1 MTQEVAAVI
10 RTVHALSHRDKL
22 EVLQAIMQDLQ
33 QSYALTEGSATF
45 WSPKSLEELIA
56 TQNAPIIADLSLLGA
71 DFWPEDETADDIN
84 AYIAQQRKGS

>member
-33 QSYALTEGSATF
+33 QSYVFTESNATF
-45 WSPKSLEELIA
+45 WSPKSLDELIT
-56 TQNAPIIADLSLLGA
+56 TQNVPIIDDISLLGA
-71 DFWPEDETADDIN
+71 DFWPEDETADDMN
-84 AYIAQQRKGS
+84 VYIAQHRKEL